1 MRLEIKMTSTI
12 FQDFKR
18 FNHLAHDIPLESHNK
33 SAPPFQLWPLW
44 PIPAHPRAKVPS
56 WECHT
61 SQRYLQWHNL
71 GFFSYFFLQWMAL
84 EQNTLTSTDLN
95 PAIKPILLWVFE
107 IGRNVLEFSTETNV
121 ALTEGKATKR
131 QPSCQPLRSPQE
143 RFWCLGTC
151 EARCAVMA
159 SPAAPFLGIGCI
171 GCIGCWPLL
180 ATREGAQE
188 FPSFWMVIS
197 TPATCKL
204 PTSPCQAA
212 LAQGKHHRIHAPNLC
227 LRAKCLL
234 QIQHFVKISWH
245 VADGAYQHTLKIF
258 YPREH
263 KVKTSIHKLAY
274 PYPLV
279 NIQKSMEHHHFN
291 G

>member
-1 MRLEIKMTSTI
+1 MTSLLNPTTNRRLHSNCDL
-12 FQDFKR
+12 FDPSQ
-18 FNHLAHDIPLESHNK
+18 
-33 SAPPFQLWPLW
+33 
-44 PIPAHPRAKVPS
+44 PIPGPR
-56 WECHT
+56 CHHGNAT
-61 SQRYLQWHNL
+61 LRKGICNGIASEIFLI
-71 GFFSYFFLQWMAL
+71 FSCNGWPWNRR
-84 EQNTLTSTDLN
+84 NTLTSTDLN
-95 PAIKPILLWVFE
+95 PAIKSILLWVFE

-188 FPSFWMVIS
+188 FPSFWMAIW
-197 TPATCKL
+197 TPATCNVAH
-204 PTSPCQAA
+204 SRPCQAA

-245 VADGAYQHTLKIF
+245 VADGAYQHT
-258 YPREH
+258 
-263 KVKTSIHKLAY
+263 AY
-274 PYPLV
+274 P
-279 NIQKSMEHHHFN
+279 
-291 G
+291 